1 MARLG
6 SRLRF
11 RSHSHPEPSN
21 TTMHVIG
28 IVPSR
33 KSMWDIVPV
42 VVTGAVVPTVTVTGW
57 AALPLICTEE
67 LERPQVG
74 AGFTAGAMLQ
84 LSLTEPLNDSRGV
97 TAKLNFALCPARM
110 VSEVDVPEAAPM
122 LKSGGGGAMPK
133 PDRAAV
139 CGLPGPVSLTAILA
153 VRSPP
158 ALGVNVKLTVQLP
171 EGDKEFPQLLV
182 SLKSELSA
190 PTMLM
195 PLRFKEPFPVFT
207 SVTTAGALLVP
218 TARGGA
224 KLVRLGYGVR
234 KGPFTPEPL
243 RGIARGLIL
252 VLSVIVMEPDFKPVA
267 VGT

>member
-1 MARLG
+1 MAGIG

-11 RSHSHPEPSN
+11 RSHTHPEPSN

-97 TAKLNFALCPARM
+97 TAKRNFALCPARM
-110 VSEVDVPEAAPM
+110 VSEVDVPEAVPT
-122 LKSGGGGAMPK
+122 LKSGAAPMPM
-133 PDRAAV
+133 PERAAV
-139 CGLPGPVSLTAILA
+139 CGLPGAVSLTARLA
-153 VRSPP
+153 VRAPP

-182 SLKSELSA
+182 
-190 PTMLM
+190 
-195 PLRFKEPFPVFT
+195 
-207 SVTTAGALLVP
+207 
-218 TARGGA
+218 
-224 KLVRLGYGVR
+224 
-234 KGPFTPEPL
+234 
-243 RGIARGLIL
+243 
-252 VLSVIVMEPDFKPVA
+252 
-267 VGT
+267 